1 MKKIIVLPFAELD
14 IINSIEYYR
23 LNDEKIVEKFINI
36 LDVSFSIIREN
47 PTSFQKV
54 KFEIRKFVVNNFP
67 YCIYYVEKSEAIFI
81 IAVFHVKRNPVIW
94 KKRTIKK

>member
-1 MKKIIVLPFAELD
+1 MKKIIVLSFAELD
-14 IINSIEYYR
+14 LINSIEYYR

-54 KFEIRKFVVNNFP
+54 KFEIRKFVINDFP
-67 YCIYYVEKSEAIFI
+67 YCIYYIEKIKAIYI

-94 KKRTIKK
+94 EKRNIVK

>member
-54 KFEIRKFVVNNFP
+54 KFEIRKFVVNNFQ

-81 IAVFHVKRNPVIW
+81 IAVFHVKRNPTIW